1 MAKRAYDNSGF
12 IGTILIYLSKVYDG
26 LPHDLINAKFEGYG
40 LNRNSLKLIF
50 LEGRKQRTKKGS
62 SKEVPQGS
70 IIGPLLFNVFISDL
84 FMFIKNCEVCNFVDD
99 NTLYNGGKERSIILE
114 NLKHDMKIILKWF
127 TMLGLQFA

>member
-1 MAKRAYDNSGF
+1 MHSTQHALFKLLQSCQKEIDNSGF

-70 IIGPLLFNVFISDL
+70 IIGPLLINVIISDL
-84 FMFIKNCEVCNFVDD
+84 YMIIRTKKSEILLMTTPFIMAEKND
-99 NTLYNGGKERSIILE
+99 RSY
-114 NLKHDMKIILKWF
+114 
-127 TMLGLQFA
+127 